1 MALSLEAASI
11 VAALDVGLRAKLDI
25 VSAEVREM
33 QHKQV
38 VMTGYISEISQ
49 RVERND
55 VDMLAF

>member
-49 RVERND
+49 RVERNG